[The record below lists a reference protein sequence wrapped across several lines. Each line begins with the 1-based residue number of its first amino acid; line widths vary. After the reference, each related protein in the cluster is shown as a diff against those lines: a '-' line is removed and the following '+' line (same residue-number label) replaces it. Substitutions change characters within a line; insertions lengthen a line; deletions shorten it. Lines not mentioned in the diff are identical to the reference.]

1 MVHGRT
7 ISLVLSMQTVLTL
20 RGVSLKA
27 YAKKKKHTQPN
38 IFTECVSSAV
48 VFFFAATEI
57 WFLLEQPELF

>member
-1 MVHGRT
+1 MFNGRT
-7 ISLVLSMQTVLTL
+7 ISLLLSMQTVLTL

-27 YAKKKKHTQPN
+27 HAKEKHTQPN

-48 VFFFAATEI
+48 AFFFAATEN